1 MDHIVNQTTIFDKW
15 NENVEDGL
23 MQDYPWY
30 MYYKKLQHYAEYK
43 VSNYKL
49 AYLENDLQLND
60 HDYLYLKT
68 GENGDIIDV
77 PNYYYDS
84 IIYGQQ
90 SFNPNESNQEFLNKR
105 YLHGT
110 FTYLYQSIQNED
122 FEFTVKWFVMIY
134 EN

>member
-60 HDYLYLKT
+60 RDYLYLKT

-77 PNYYYDS
+77 L
-84 IIYGQQ
+84 II
-90 SFNPNESNQEFLNKR
+90 
-105 YLHGT
+105 
-110 FTYLYQSIQNED
+110 I
-122 FEFTVKWFVMIY
+122 MILLFMG
-134 EN
+134 NNHLTPMNRIKNFR

>member
-60 HDYLYLKT
+60 RDYLYLKT

-90 SFNPNESNQEFLNKR
+90 SFNPNESNQEFLIN
-105 YLHGT
+105 
-110 FTYLYQSIQNED
+110 D
-122 FEFTVKWFVMIY
+122 IY
-134 EN
+134 MVLLLICTKAYKMRISNLQLNGL